1 MANKYYKKRDEKSVE
16 NEIKQYIKEHG
27 GLCYKIH
34 GGDLY
39 QETGIPDLLVCWGGL
54 FFGIEVKDP
63 QGKPSAI
70 QLAQG
75 ARIKKAGGHFIIAK
89 SLQDVIDYVK
99 NKEVIGKIMSMY
111 DKSYCSTL
119 CDQKDCERNLKYN
132 KPETQYYSVT
142 TFDDSNPDKSHKTC
156 KWKIKKG

>member
-1 MANKYYKKRDEKSVE
+1 MASNYQSHREKEIE
-16 NEIKQYIKEHG
+16 NEIKKYITDLG

-39 QETGIPDLLVCWGGL
+39 QETGIPDLLCCWGGL

-75 ARIKKAGGHFIIAK
+75 ARIKKAGGHFLIAK
-89 SLQDVIDYVK
+89 SLQDVKDY
-99 NKEVIGKIMSMY
+99 
-111 DKSYCSTL
+111 
-119 CDQKDCERNLKYN
+119 
-132 KPETQYYSVT
+132 
-142 TFDDSNPDKSHKTC
+142 
-156 KWKIKKG
+156 IKKERLDDL

>member
-1 MANKYYKKRDEKSVE
+1 MASKYKPHREKEIE
-16 NEIKQYIKEHG
+16 NEIKAYISSKG

-39 QETGIPDLLVCWGGL
+39 QETGIPDLLCCWSGL

-75 ARIKKAGGHFIIAK
+75 ARIKKAGGHFIIAT
-89 SLQDVIDYVK
+89 SLQDVK
-99 NKEVIGKIMSMY
+99 NYLLEEGLVM
-111 DKSYCSTL
+111 L
-119 CDQKDCERNLKYN
+119 
-132 KPETQYYSVT
+132 
-142 TFDDSNPDKSHKTC
+142 
-156 KWKIKKG
+156 

>member
-1 MANKYYKKRDEKSVE
+1 MASNYQSRREKE
-16 NEIKQYIKEHG
+16 IEDEIKAYIKGCG

-39 QETGIPDLLVCWGGL
+39 QESGIPDLLCCWGGL

-75 ARIKKAGGHFIIAK
+75 ARIKKAKGHFIIAK
-89 SLQDVIDYVK
+89 SVQDVRDYIE
-99 NKEVIGKIMSMY
+99 KEGL
-111 DKSYCSTL
+111 TGL
-119 CDQKDCERNLKYN
+119 
-132 KPETQYYSVT
+132 
-142 TFDDSNPDKSHKTC
+142 
-156 KWKIKKG
+156 

>member
-1 MANKYYKKRDEKSVE
+1 MSYKKRDEKSVE

-39 QETGIPDLLVCWGGL
+39 QETGIPDLLCCWYGL

-63 QGKPSAI
+63 NGKPSAI

-75 ARIKKAGGHFIIAK
+75 ARIKKAKGHFLVAK
-89 SLQDVIDYVK
+89 SLQDVKDYIE
-99 NKEVIGKIMSMY
+99 KEGLIG
-111 DKSYCSTL
+111 L
-119 CDQKDCERNLKYN
+119 
-132 KPETQYYSVT
+132 
-142 TFDDSNPDKSHKTC
+142 
-156 KWKIKKG
+156 

>member
-1 MANKYYKKRDEKSVE
+1 MSYKKRDEKSVE

-70 QLAQG
+70 QLVQG
-75 ARIKKAGGHFIIAK
+75 TRIKKAGGHFIIAK

-132 KPETQYYSVT
+132 KPDTQYYSVT
-142 TFDDSNPDKSHKTC
+142 TFDDSNPDKSHKSC
-156 KWKIKKG
+156 EWKIKKG

>member
-1 MANKYYKKRDEKSVE
+1 MVKGYKKRNEKNIE

-39 QETGIPDLLVCWGGL
+39 QETGIPDLLCCWYGL

-63 QGKPSAI
+63 NGKPSAI

-75 ARIKKAGGHFIIAK
+75 ARIKKAKGHFLVAK
-89 SLQDVIDYVK
+89 SLQDVKDYIE
-99 NKEVIGKIMSMY
+99 KEGLIG
-111 DKSYCSTL
+111 L
-119 CDQKDCERNLKYN
+119 
-132 KPETQYYSVT
+132 
-142 TFDDSNPDKSHKTC
+142 
-156 KWKIKKG
+156 